1 LLRSPLVDLEEQH
14 DIGSDLER
22 AVDYLRTRK
31 RGAMTTLAWSRREVI
46 HNPPFGPENRNCNVA
61 NGGGSMKRGLDQET
75 KQSSANPVDI
85 GVQDIIRQRA
95 YELYEER
102 GRGDGG
108 ELQDWVEAE
117 TEVLRSGDMAE
128 AAA

>member
-1 LLRSPLVDLEEQH
+1 
-14 DIGSDLER
+14 
-22 AVDYLRTRK
+22 
-31 RGAMTTLAWSRREVI
+31 
-46 HNPPFGPENRNCNVA
+46 
-61 NGGGSMKRGLDQET
+61 MKRGLDQET

-102 GRGDGG
+102 GRGDGS

-117 TEVLRSGDMAE
+117 TEVLRSGDMAK